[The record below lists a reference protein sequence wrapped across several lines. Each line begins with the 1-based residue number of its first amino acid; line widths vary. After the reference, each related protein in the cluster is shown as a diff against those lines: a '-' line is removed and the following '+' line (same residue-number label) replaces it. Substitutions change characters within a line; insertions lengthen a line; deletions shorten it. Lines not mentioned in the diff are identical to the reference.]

1 MNAVMRFDVRTSM
14 KLQRHKNP
22 AVDKVLLGITKS
34 ANGGMIW
41 IMTGLVLLAV
51 PGYREAGIFY
61 FEVLAATAVV
71 NNLILKSAFMRK
83 RPCDLF
89 KKIPVLI
96 KRPHGSSFPSGHT
109 AISFACAAALCAIC
123 LPAGIF
129 ALCLATIIGFTR
141 IYFFVHFFTDVLF
154 GVLSGLTTAAVCVFI
169 FLA

>member
-89 KKIPVLI
+89 KKIP
-96 KRPHGSSFPSGHT
+96 
-109 AISFACAAALCAIC
+109 
-123 LPAGIF
+123 AGIF

-154 GVLSGLTTAAVCVFI
+154 GVLSGLTTAAVCIFI